1 MPSMHMQ
8 AYKSYVKTI
17 LKRTNTYTGLL
28 YSEEPAIFAWE
39 LANEPRTSNNY
50 ESSRG
55 LNPGGII
62 KPGYLRWQPSSGAWT
77 RTKLQVS
84 RPCAILSCMNS
95 KDQQ

>member
-8 AYKSYVKTI
+8 AYKSYVSTI

-28 YSEEPAIFAWE
+28 YSEESAVFAWE

-62 KPGYLRWQPSSGAWT
+62 KAWISEMAAFV
-77 RTKLQVS
+77 RSLDQNHMVNLPACLLLQLL
-84 RPCAILSCMNS
+84 A
-95 KDQQ
+95 